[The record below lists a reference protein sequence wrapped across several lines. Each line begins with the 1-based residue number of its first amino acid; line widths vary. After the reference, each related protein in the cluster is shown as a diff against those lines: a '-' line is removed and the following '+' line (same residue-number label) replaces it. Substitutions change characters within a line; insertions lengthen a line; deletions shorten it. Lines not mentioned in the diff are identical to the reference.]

1 MTEKPTVELIAGQLR
16 AHSYDGHVCLLA
28 RMDRGK
34 QTFWYPT
41 ITAFPIQW
49 LDPEQP
55 LRTVIAH
62 HPRLSWNWRFV
73 LGGGLREM
81 LVEPLHTREAVLRQM
96 ARGTSRRII
105 QAEHADAP
113 AYWDDYAPYR
123 QQIIGAGA

>member
-1 MTEKPTVELIAGQLR
+1 MTEKPTVELIADQLR

-28 RMDRGK
+28 RMDRGQ

-41 ITAFPIQW
+41 ITAFPVQW

-55 LRTVIAH
+55 LRTVIAR
-62 HPRLSWNWRFV
+62 HPRLSRNWRFV

-81 LVEPLHTREAVLRQM
+81 LVEAFHTDDTALRQM

-123 QQIIGAGA
+123 QRIIGPGA

>member
-1 MTEKPTVELIAGQLR
+1 MTEKPTVELIADQLR

-28 RMDRGK
+28 RMDRGE

-41 ITAFPIQW
+41 VAAFPIQW

-55 LRTVIAH
+55 LRTLVAR
-62 HPRLSWNWRFV
+62 HPRRSLSWRFV

-81 LVEPLHTREAVLRQM
+81 LVEVFFTDDTALRQM

-113 AYWDDYAPYR
+113 AHWDDYAPYR
-123 QQIIGAGA
+123 QRIIGAGA